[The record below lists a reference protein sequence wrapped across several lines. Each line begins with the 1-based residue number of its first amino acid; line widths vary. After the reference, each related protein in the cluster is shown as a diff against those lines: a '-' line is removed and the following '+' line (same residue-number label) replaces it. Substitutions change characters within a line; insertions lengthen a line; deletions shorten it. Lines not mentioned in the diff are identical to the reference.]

1 MQQNLESKM
10 ENLSVPTAESSS
22 VMEPIEQRVEGFIQQ
37 YNRLESKI
45 EANEAVLDSLET
57 RHYRLHEQMELIG
70 EQNDFQAR
78 ETQLA
83 IDQLNYNL
91 TEIQVQ
97 CEQALQRTVN
107 IFLWEKNK
115 NNNWYNFMAAIN
127 INPGSDRGQTDP
139 SRRQCRPN
147 WKRNGE
153 GSNHHSGS
161 AKQSHEPDVANV

>member
-1 MQQNLESKM
+1 MQQNLERKM
-10 ENLSVPTAESSS
+10 ENLNVPTVESTSSS
-22 VMEPIEQRVEGFIQQ
+22 LEPLEQRMEGFIKQ

-83 IDQLNYNL
+83 IDQLHYNL

-107 IFLWEKNK
+107 K
-115 NNNWYNFMAAIN
+115 
-127 INPGSDRGQTDP
+127 S
-139 SRRQCRPN
+139 
-147 WKRNGE
+147 
-153 GSNHHSGS
+153 
-161 AKQSHEPDVANV
+161 

>member
-45 EANEAVLDSLET
+45 EANEAALET

-107 IFLWEKNK
+107 IFL
-115 NNNWYNFMAAIN
+115 
-127 INPGSDRGQTDP
+127 
-139 SRRQCRPN
+139 
-147 WKRNGE
+147 
-153 GSNHHSGS
+153 
-161 AKQSHEPDVANV
+161 

>member
-1 MQQNLESKM
+1 M
-10 ENLSVPTAESSS
+10 ENLSVPESSS
-22 VMEPIEQRVEGFIQQ
+22 TELEPSVEQRMEGFIKQ

-83 IDQLNYNL
+83 IDQLNYNM

-97 CEQALQRTVN
+97 CEQVLQRTVMSLVWQL
-107 IFLWEKNK
+107 ITL
-115 NNNWYNFMAAIN
+115 
-127 INPGSDRGQTDP
+127 SL
-139 SRRQCRPN
+139 
-147 WKRNGE
+147 
-153 GSNHHSGS
+153 
-161 AKQSHEPDVANV
+161 

>member
-107 IFLWEKNK
+107 ILSL
-115 NNNWYNFMAAIN
+115 IH
-127 INPGSDRGQTDP
+127 I
-139 SRRQCRPN
+139 
-147 WKRNGE
+147 
-153 GSNHHSGS
+153 
-161 AKQSHEPDVANV
+161 